1 MRHDRDEAE
10 KADVGMAVGTRVIC
24 DDGNGV
30 VWVNGHPIDGYVAE
44 NGISVADVANP
55 AEVMTVQITV
65 FASSVERVR
74 GYRPRLYTEGD
85 DPELVGLPARP
96 GVLGQ
101 VDLTMPDLRG
111 AL

>member
-1 MRHDRDEAE
+1 MRADRDAA
-10 KADVGMAVGTRVIC
+10 KTADVGMAVGTRVVC
-24 DDGNGV
+24 DDSTGT

-44 NGISVADVANP
+44 DGIGVADVANP
-55 AEVMTVQITV
+55 AEVMTVQVTV

-74 GYRPRLYTEGD
+74 GYRPRLYTEGED
-85 DPELVGLPARP
+85 GELVGLPARP

-101 VDLTMPDLRG
+101 VDLTLPDLKG